1 MKLPVSEKRVED
13 DVKSLVY
20 RLRSYRLL
28 RNLLIGFILVALVN
42 VMFTSLFYTP
52 KMYRIIENNRELVL
66 KYEILQNRIKASQ
79 HRLEEIKHRD
89 NYVYRP
95 LFSSDTVTIDGIYSP
110 YDQTKYAS
118 VADDEYSPLM
128 MGTWLELD
136 QLARSLYL
144 ESKSLDDLQ
153 VLAKD
158 KERFSTAIP
167 AVWPIDRTKLRNKI
181 GAFGY
186 RMHPIYHRWK
196 FHSGVDLPGRIGDPV
211 YATGDGVVEE
221 TERNRSRSGYGTQ
234 ILLDHGFGYQTRY
247 AHLSKILVER
257 GDSVK
262 RGQIIGELGN
272 TGASTA
278 PHLHYEVLYMR
289 SFVNPVK
296 LRGRLIGIA
305 I

>member
-158 KERFSTAIP
+158 KERIRKLILFLFAEELKYTFRSSCHGLYLIDHLRDLLNRLCKILDILDKCLNITDTDSSFNGKEP
-167 AVWPIDRTKLRNKI
+167 AGNSHTCVSHIADKHHE
-181 GAFGY
+181 
-186 RMHPIYHRWK
+186 RMHESRQELR
-196 FHSGVDLPGRIGDPV
+196 FPGGFIKHRIGI
-211 YATGDGVVEE
+211 VE
-221 TERNRSRSGYGTQ
+221 
-234 ILLDHGFGYQTRY
+234 GFNGIRF
-247 AHLSKILVER
+247 L
-257 GDSVK
+257 VK
-262 RGQIIGELGN
+262 RFYHQMSGKSLFHLAVDMSQIFLLSSEMFL
-272 TGASTA
+272 
-278 PHLHYEVLYMR
+278 
-289 SFVNPVK
+289 
-296 LRGRLIGIA
+296 
-305 I
+305 